1 MFVIYWEQFNV
12 QSVMFI
18 FVCLQDLLTSLD
30 VNLASFNF
38 RRNFVTILHVYHNV
52 SLCFNQNPIIIIM
65 FYDGDDD
72 DDYDDDDGSMR
83 YLVRHCEPAKTNIM
97 LFHSSSGVQ
106 LTSRWWSNVS
116 FSFHEVKIRITGN
129 VWFKKHQHVY
139 VCVCVCLFTL
149 SSVKINCLFI

>member
-1 MFVIYWEQFNV
+1 MF
-12 QSVMFI
+12 
-18 FVCLQDLLTSLD
+18 DLTCVYICGGASWVSNTTRNDCCFYRRSQERYPLSQLAPHLD
-30 VNLASFNF
+30 VNLVSFNF

-72 DDYDDDDGSMR
+72 DDDYDDDDDDDDDDDGSMR

-106 LTSRWWSNVS
+106 LMSR
-116 FSFHEVKIRITGN
+116 
-129 VWFKKHQHVY
+129 
-139 VCVCVCLFTL
+139 
-149 SSVKINCLFI
+149 